1 MDLTTLGWDGERAT
15 ALLAL
20 DDRALTPARVMAVH
34 RGRVALHDGRLLPVA
49 GALAAQARSPAELP
63 ATGDWVAVRGGTVR
77 HVLPRRGLLARTDE
91 DAREEALAA
100 NVDLCLV
107 VTSLNMDLNLR
118 RLERFVA
125 IARAGGVPALLV
137 CTKGDLARDP
147 IAEAE
152 AAAAAVGIEALVLSA
167 HDGWGVPALRARLE
181 PQRTAALVG
190 MSGVGKST
198 LVNLLLGEERQRTLE
213 VRASDDRGR
222 HATTHRELFV
232 LDDGALL
239 LDTPGLRLPRMASS
253 AGVEDAFADVRDAAA
268 ACRFADCRHEGEP
281 GCGVRAAIA
290 AGELDGKRLD
300 AMRKLER
307 EGLTAAERRVRSREF
322 ARKYRKEVRARTRRR

>member
-1 MDLTTLGWDGERAT
+1 MDLTTLGWDDERAE

-20 DDRALTPARVMAVH
+20 DDRGLTHARVMAVH
-34 RGRVALHDGRLLPVA
+34 RGRIAVHDGRLLPVA
-49 GALAAQARSPAELP
+49 GALEAEARTPAELP
-63 ATGDWVAVRGGTVR
+63 ATGDWVAVRGGAIR
-77 HVLPRRGLLARTDE
+77 HVLPRRGVLARTDE

-100 NVDLCLV
+100 NVDLCLIV
-107 VTSLNMDLNLR
+107 SSLNMDLNLR
-118 RLERFVA
+118 RLERFAA
-125 IARAGGVPALLV
+125 IARTGGVPALLV

-147 IAEAE
+147 IREAA
-152 AAAAAVGIEALVLSA
+152 AAAAAVGVEGIVLSA
-167 HDGWGVPALRARLE
+167 HDGWGMPALRARLQ
-181 PQRTAALVG
+181 PGRTAALVG

-198 LVNLLLGEERQRTLE
+198 LVNLLLGEQRQRTLE

-232 LDDGALL
+232 LEGGELL
-239 LDTPGLRLPRMASS
+239 LDTPGLRLPRMAS
-253 AGVEDAFADVRDAAA
+253 AEGVQDAFADVSAAAA
-268 ACRFADCRHEGEP
+268 ACRFRDCRHEGEP

-290 AGELDGKRLD
+290 GGELDGKRLD

-307 EGLTAAERRVRSREF
+307 EGLSAAERRARSREF